1 MNLVFVN
8 RHTFVVAPTTPSV
21 VSLDV
26 RSVENEEEITVV
38 IVSFMIDGYLSAMT
52 ALVIVSLRI
61 A

>member
-8 RHTFVVAPTTPSV
+8 RHPFVVAPTTPSV